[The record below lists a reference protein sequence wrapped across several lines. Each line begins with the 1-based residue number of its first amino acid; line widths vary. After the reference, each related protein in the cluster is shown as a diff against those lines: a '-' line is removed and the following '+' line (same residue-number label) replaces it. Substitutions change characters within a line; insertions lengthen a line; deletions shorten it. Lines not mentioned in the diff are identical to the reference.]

1 MMLIRKEIEYCTYFL
16 FCTMRTLYN
25 SVCGHTHNSVTHG
38 IGKKSLYNY
47 FKRTFKIIIQSSV
60 VFEQSSTV
68 HCNGKAYFYF
78 FLKNSFIFG
87 FAGSLGFPGG
97 SVGKEFDCNAGDPG
111 SIPGSGGFAGEGIGY
126 PLQYSW
132 VSLVAQLEKNL
143 LAMWEIWIRSLGWE
157 DLLEKGKT
165 THPTILA
172 WRIPWTVHGVPKSR
186 T

>member
-78 FLKNSFIFG
+78 FFKNSFIFG

-111 SIPGSGGFAGEGIGY
+111 SIPKSGRSPGEGIDY

-132 VSLVAQLEKNL
+132 VSLVAQLVKNSP
-143 LAMWEIWIRSLGWE
+143 ASRETWVQSLG
-157 DLLEKGKT
+157 
-165 THPTILA
+165 
-172 WRIPWTVHGVPKSR
+172 
-186 T
+186 